1 MKPSVLVRLACV
13 AACLLAMLPRSGA
26 AEPSTLKMSTIA
38 PKGSIYHRVLQDV
51 GEAFRAGKGTS
62 ARAIVY
68 PDGVQGTE
76 SDVVRRLRIGQLDA
90 ALLTVMGLKEID
102 ASLTALQFMP
112 MVFRSW
118 EEVDLVRSRLRNV
131 FEAQLAKKGFVVL
144 FWGDAGWVHFFS
156 KTPMSMPDDFKRA
169 RIFVWEGDG
178 PQVALMKGIGYQP
191 VGLPVAD
198 MLPSLETGMIDTVP
212 MVPVWA
218 LAGQF
223 DRVTPYMLA
232 VKWVPIV
239 GAAVMRQATFDALS
253 PATRDAVMQASA
265 KAAAQLQAHR
275 VVQDEESLRGMQAR
289 GLRIQPATPEIEAAW
304 RGFASKVWPQVRG
317 TMVPAETFDQVQAIL
332 TEYRAGKRP

>member
-1 MKPSVLVRLACV
+1 MKSTLLMHGACT
-13 AACLLAMLPRSGA
+13 AAMLFAMLPRVGS
-26 AEPSTLKMSTIA
+26 AEPTTLKMSTIA
-38 PKGSIYHRVLQDV
+38 PKGSIYHRVLQEV
-51 GEAFRAGKGTS
+51 GEAFRSTRGSG
-62 ARAIVY
+62 ARAVVY

-102 ASLTALQFMP
+102 ASLAALQFMP

-118 EEVDLVRSRLRNV
+118 DEVDLVRNRLRDL
-131 FEAQLAKKGFVVL
+131 FETRLAQKGFVVL

-156 KTPMSMPDDFKRA
+156 KSSMAMPEDFKRA

-178 PQVALMKGIGYQP
+178 PQMALMKGMGYQP

-223 DRVTPYMLA
+223 DRVTPHMLA

-239 GAAVMRQATFDALS
+239 GAAVMRKATFDALS
-253 PATRDAVMQASA
+253 PATRDAVVQASVQ
-265 KAAAQLQAHR
+265 AAAQLRAHR
-275 VVQDEESLRGMQAR
+275 VTQDEESVRGMQAR
-289 GLRIQPATPEIEAAW
+289 GLRVQAATPEIETAW
-304 RGFASKVWPQVRG
+304 RAFASKVWPQVRG
-317 TMVPAETFDQVQAIL
+317 AMVPADTFDQVQSIL
-332 TEYRAGKRP
+332 AEYRAGKRP